1 MTDKLTQA
9 KQRLEIKRKLEAK
22 RAKKQAAAEVLA
34 QKIGEAYAERD
45 VERLHKTVES
55 VLDGIG
61 GQLESAIADLPKP
74 DAPIVNVETDTTELA
89 QIAEQTKAELEALQ
103 SKLNL
108 QPTIDTIKAVQ
119 GEISGLKSQFEGIT
133 KALEQDIY
141 ARYDY
146 ANSIEENGVR
156 YIGYLNKD
164 SNWFI
169 QRLGKSTEGESS
181 TFATGKA
188 GTYKQAWENRLM
200 LKYVPRDKATIV

>member
-1 MTDKLTQA
+1 MNERKLALLKKRAQKRRELEAQQSEIADKL
-9 KQRLEIKRKLEAK
+9 
-22 RAKKQAAAEVLA
+22 AAISE
-34 QKIGEAYAERD
+34 KEM
-45 VERLHKTVES
+45 TVE
-55 VLDGIG
+55 IP
-61 GQLESAIADLPKP
+61 EIP
-74 DAPIVNVETDTTELA
+74 APIVHNEFDTKELA
-89 QIAEQTKAELEALQ
+89 EIANKTSAQLEALQ
-103 SKLNL
+103 SKLD
-108 QPTIDTIKAVQ
+108 PEMTIAAFGELKS
-119 GEISGLKSQFEGIT
+119 EISTLKSVFGHIE

-188 GTYKQAWENRLM
+188 GTYKQAWKAHLT

>member
-1 MTDKLTQA
+1 MNERKLALLKKRAQ
-9 KQRLEIKRKLEAK
+9 KRK
-22 RAKKQAAAEVLA
+22 
-34 QKIGEAYAERD
+34 
-45 VERLHKTVES
+45 
-55 VLDGIG
+55 
-61 GQLESAIADLPKP
+61 
-74 DAPIVNVETDTTELA
+74 
-89 QIAEQTKAELEALQ
+89 ELEAQQAEIAEKLAAISEKEIKVEVPEIPAPVVHNKVDTKELAEIANKTSAQLGALQ
-103 SKLNL
+103 DKLD
-108 QPTIDTIKAVQ
+108 PKMTIAAFSELK
-119 GEISGLKSQFEGIT
+119 GEISTLKDVFGHIT

-188 GTYKQAWENRLM
+188 GAYKQAWKNRLM

>member
-1 MTDKLTQA
+1 MNERKLTLL
-9 KQRLEIKRKLEAK
+9 KKRAERRKKLEAQ
-22 RAKKQAAAEVLA
+22 QAEIAQSLAELKDKDTTVVVPDIAVPEVTVTTDTKVLA
-34 QKIGEAYAERD
+34 E
-45 VERLHKTVES
+45 
-55 VLDGIG
+55 
-61 GQLESAIADLPKP
+61 IAK
-74 DAPIVNVETDTTELA
+74 
-89 QIAEQTKAELEALQ
+89 QTKAELEALGA
-103 SKLNL
+103 KLDGE
-108 QPTIDTIKAVQ
+108 PTHKALTEVKAELTSLKAV
-119 GEISGLKSQFEGIT
+119 FEGIQ
-133 KALEQDIY
+133 KQAVQDIY

>member
-1 MTDKLTQA
+1 MNERKLA
-9 KQRLEIKRKLEAK
+9 LLKKRAEKRKQLEAQ
-22 RAKKQAAAEVLA
+22 QAEIASALQALNEKDVRVDIPELPAPEVNVKVDTTKLAAIAEV
-34 QKIGEAYAERD
+34 
-45 VERLHKTVES
+45 T
-55 VLDGIG
+55 
-61 GQLESAIADLPKP
+61 ADR
-74 DAPIVNVETDTTELA
+74 I
-89 QIAEQTKAELEALQ
+89 EALQ
-103 SKLNL
+103 RTLDAK
-108 QPTIDTIKAVQ
+108 PTIASLKAVQ
-119 GEISGLKSQFEGIT
+119 SEISGLKSQFEGIT

-188 GTYKQAWENRLM
+188 GTYKQAWKDRLM

>member
-1 MTDKLTQA
+1 VNERKLA
-9 KQRLEIKRKLEAK
+9 LLRKRAEKRKELEAQ
-22 RAKKQAAAEVLA
+22 QAGIA
-34 QKIGEAYAERD
+34 QSLKELNEKELK
-45 VERLHKTVES
+45 V
-55 VLDGIG
+55 
-61 GQLESAIADLPKP
+61 DLPELP
-74 DAPIVNVETDTTELA
+74 APIVHNEFDTKELA
-89 QIAEQTKAELEALQ
+89 EIANKTSAQLEALQ
-103 SKLNL
+103 DKLD
-108 QPTIDTIKAVQ
+108 PEMTIAAFGELKS
-119 GEISGLKSQFEGIT
+119 EISTLKSVFGHIE

-188 GTYKQAWENRLM
+188 GAYKQAWKNRLM